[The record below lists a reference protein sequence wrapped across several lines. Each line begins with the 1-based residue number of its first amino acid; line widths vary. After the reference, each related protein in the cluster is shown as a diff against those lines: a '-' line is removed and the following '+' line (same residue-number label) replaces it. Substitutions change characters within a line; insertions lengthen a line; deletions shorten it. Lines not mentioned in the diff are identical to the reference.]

1 MLEFHSV
8 NDSAFMTGKPKAHAE
23 LDFLAAIERG
33 EIVTQMTLRRRI
45 GVSVGMVNALV
56 KRAIGKG
63 YAKVSQA
70 PYKRYAYYLTP
81 QGFTEK
87 SRLVAEY
94 LETSLD
100 FFRTARAEYAE
111 IFARVQHIGLKKIA
125 LVGRGE
131 LTEIAVLA
139 ALGEGVS
146 IDAILDPEANEA
158 ERHGVRVIRD
168 LSEAARIDA
177 VVITESRSPQ
187 VTYEQMCAEFD
198 AAKVFAPPLLRITPN
213 RQELLA
219 RARQEEGT

>member
-1 MLEFHSV
+1 
-8 NDSAFMTGKPKAHAE
+8 MTGKPKAHAE

-33 EIVTQMTLRRRI
+33 EVVTQMALRRRI

-56 KRAIGKG
+56 KRAVGKG

-81 QGFTEK
+81 RGFTEK
-87 SRLVAEY
+87 GRLVAEY

-100 FFRTARAEYAE
+100 FFRTARGEYAE
-111 IFARVQHIGLKKIA
+111 IFVRAQHIGLKKIA

-139 ALGEGVS
+139 ALGEGLS

-158 ERHGVRVIRD
+158 DRHGVRVIRD
-168 LSEAARIDA
+168 LSEAPAIEA
-177 VVITESRSPQ
+177 VIITESRTPQ
-187 VTYEQMCAEFD
+187 ATYEQMCAVFD
-198 AAKVFAPPLLRITPN
+198 PSRVFAPPFLRITPN
-213 RQELLA
+213 RRDLLA
-219 RARQEEGT
+219 RARQEEIA

>member
-1 MLEFHSV
+1 MNIRIV
-8 NDSAFMTGKPKAHAE
+8 MNGKPKAHAE

-33 EIVTQMTLRRRI
+33 EVVTQMTLRQRI

-56 KRAIGKG
+56 KRAVGKG
-63 YAKVSQA
+63 YAKVHQA

-100 FFRTARAEYAE
+100 FFRAARNEYAE
-111 IFARVQHIGLKKIA
+111 IFSRTQHIGLKKIA
-125 LVGRGE
+125 LAGHGE

-139 ALGEGVS
+139 ALGEGIS
-146 IDAILDPEANEA
+146 IDAILDPQANEA

-168 LSEAARIDA
+168 LSEAPAIDA
-177 VVITESRSPQ
+177 IIITETKFPQ
-187 VTYEQMCAEFD
+187 AIYERMCAAFD
-198 AAKVFAPPLLRITPN
+198 ASRVFAPALLRITPN
-213 RQELLA
+213 RRELIA
-219 RARQEEGT
+219 RARQGERV

>member
-1 MLEFHSV
+1 
-8 NDSAFMTGKPKAHAE
+8 MTGKPKAHAE

-33 EIVTQMTLRRRI
+33 EIVTQMTLRRQI

-56 KRAIGKG
+56 KRAVGKG

-81 QGFTEK
+81 RGFTEK

-100 FFRTARAEYAE
+100 FFRAARSEYAE
-111 IFARVQHIGLKKIA
+111 IFVRTQHMGVNRIVLAGC
-125 LVGRGE
+125 GE

-146 IDAILDPEANEA
+146 IDAILEPEANEA
-158 ERHGVRVIRD
+158 ERYGVRIIRN
-168 LSEAARIDA
+168 LSEAPAIDA
-177 VVITESRSPQ
+177 VIITETKAPQ
-187 VTYEQMCAEFD
+187 AAYEQMCAAFG
-198 AAKVFAPPLLRITPN
+198 ASRVFAPPLLRITPN
-213 RQELLA
+213 RRELIA
-219 RARQEEGT
+219 RAGQEENA

>member
-1 MLEFHSV
+1 
-8 NDSAFMTGKPKAHAE
+8 MTGKPKAHAE

-56 KRAIGKG
+56 KRAVGKG
-63 YAKVSQA
+63 FAKVSQA

-81 QGFTEK
+81 QGFAEK

-100 FFRTARAEYAE
+100 FFRRARAEYAE
-111 IFARVQHIGLKKIA
+111 LFVRARHIGLPRIA

-146 IDAILDPEANEA
+146 IDAILDPETNEA
-158 ERHGVRVIRD
+158 ERHGVRVVRD
-168 LSEAARIDA
+168 ISEVAVDA

-187 VTYEQMCAEFD
+187 ATYEQMCAVFD
-198 AAKVFAPPLLRITPN
+198 PSKVFAPPLLRITPN

-219 RARQEEGT
+219 RARREEKA

>member
-1 MLEFHSV
+1 
-8 NDSAFMTGKPKAHAE
+8 MTGKPKVHAE
-23 LDFLAAIERG
+23 LDFLAAIECG

-56 KRAIGKG
+56 KRSVGKG

-70 PYKRYAYYLTP
+70 PYKRYVYYLTP
-81 QGFTEK
+81 RGFAEK

-100 FFRTARAEYAE
+100 FFRTARGEYAE
-111 IFARVQHIGLKKIA
+111 IFVRAQNLGLHKIA

-131 LTEIAVLA
+131 LAEIAVLA

-146 IDAILDPEANEA
+146 IDAIFDPEANEA

-168 LSEAARIDA
+168 LSEAAAIDA
-177 VVITESRSPQ
+177 VIITESRSPQ
-187 VTYEQMCAEFD
+187 ATYEQMCAAFD
-198 AAKVFAPPLLRITPN
+198 ASRVFAPPLLRITPN
-213 RQELLA
+213 RRELLA
-219 RARQEEGT
+219 RARQEGKS

>member
-1 MLEFHSV
+1 
-8 NDSAFMTGKPKAHAE
+8 MTGKPKAHAE

-56 KRAIGKG
+56 KRAVGKG
-63 YAKVSQA
+63 FAKVSQA

-81 QGFTEK
+81 QGFAEK

-100 FFRTARAEYAE
+100 FFRRARAEYAE
-111 IFARVQHIGLKKIA
+111 LFVRARLIGLPRIA

-146 IDAILDPEANEA
+146 IDAILDPETNEA
-158 ERHGVRVIRD
+158 ERHGVRVVRD
-168 LSEAARIDA
+168 ISEVAVDA

-187 VTYEQMCAEFD
+187 AAYEQMCAVFD
-198 AAKVFAPPLLRITPN
+198 PSKVFAPPLLRITPN

-219 RARQEEGT
+219 RARREETA

>member
-1 MLEFHSV
+1 
-8 NDSAFMTGKPKAHAE
+8 MTGKPKAHAE

-56 KRAIGKG
+56 KRAVGKG
-63 YAKVSQA
+63 FAKVSQA

-81 QGFTEK
+81 QGFAEK

-100 FFRTARAEYAE
+100 FFRRARAEYAE
-111 IFARVQHIGLKKIA
+111 LFVRARLIGLPRIA

-146 IDAILDPEANEA
+146 IDAILDPETNEA
-158 ERHGVRVIRD
+158 ERHGVRVVRD
-168 LSEAARIDA
+168 ISEVAVDA

-187 VTYEQMCAEFD
+187 ATYEQMCAVFD
-198 AAKVFAPPLLRITPN
+198 PSKVFAPPLLRITPN

-219 RARQEEGT
+219 RARREEKA